1 MSAQTKVSSWSEL
14 IVDENATFTKALEI
28 ITKGGLQ
35 IALINNDNDKGNFC
49 GVITDSDIRK
59 SLLKGLGLGSR
70 VKEIMNSSPLVV
82 SPDLKDLEASKIM
95 LLNHFCHLPIVDAT
109 GQLCGLHVA
118 EHLTVLKTRS
128 ETFIIMAGGKGKR
141 LMPLTEKT
149 PKPMLLIK
157 GKPIL
162 EYIIDKAKSNG
173 FINILI
179 SVNYLS
185 EKIIEYFGNG
195 QDFGVNITYMHE
207 EKPLGTAGSLSQIPY
222 SLRSKYLFITNADI
236 ITEVSYGEM
245 LDVAIQE
252 NIVGLMGTRM
262 HEWQNPFGVV
272 TTDGN
277 NIVSIDEKPIF
288 QTQVNA
294 GLYVLS
300 KEIINRIKANTYFDM
315 PDLFSMCINDG
326 QNIKVYPIHESWI
339 DIGNPSDYE
348 RAAIT

>member
-1 MSAQTKVSSWSEL
+1 MSTQTKVSSWSEL
-14 IVDENATFTKALEI
+14 IVDENATFSKALDI

-35 IALINNDNDKGNFC
+35 IALINDDEGRFC

-59 SLLKGLGLGSR
+59 SLTKGLDLKSR
-70 VKEIMNSSPLVV
+70 VTEIMNSKPLVV
-82 SPDLKDLEASKIM
+82 SPDLKDQEASKIM
-95 LLNHFCHLPIVDAT
+95 LLNHFCHLPIVDAA
-109 GQLCGLHVA
+109 GQLCGLHVT

-128 ETFIIMAGGKGKR
+128 ETFVIMAGGKGRR

-185 EKIIEYFGNG
+185 EKIIEYFEDGRK
-195 QDFGVNITYMHE
+195 FGVNITYMHE
-207 EKPLGTAGSLSQIPY
+207 EKPLGTAGSLSKIPER
-222 SLRSKYLFITNADI
+222 LRSKYIFVTNADI

-245 LDVAIQE
+245 LDIAIQE
-252 NIVGLMGTRM
+252 NIVGLMGTRI

-294 GLYVLS
+294 GLYVLN
-300 KEIINRIKANTYFDM
+300 KEMISRIEENTYFDM
-315 PDLFSMCINDG
+315 PDLFAMCIDGG
-326 QNIKVYPIHESWI
+326 QNVKVYPIHESWI
-339 DIGNPSDYE
+339 DIGSPSDYE